1 MHLNL
6 SFKLVL
12 MAFAAL
18 SLLEARIAAADIATT
33 STADVST
40 KSLPFL
46 MRVLDGVF
54 LKVSWMFVT
63 RPHCLAVYVVALMG
77 SPKCMSSATLLYSFE
92 RESLG
97 GSVLQLLAYHS
108 VAHLQSLSLL
118 RLFYVNREVR
128 KYPISPQFLAG
139 GAGDSPN

>member
-1 MHLNL
+1 
-6 SFKLVL
+6 

-18 SLLEARIAAADIATT
+18 SLFEARIAAAAGPATT

-46 MRVLDGVF
+46 MRVLDGGF
-54 LKVSWMFVT
+54 FKLSWMFVT
-63 RPHCLAVYVVALMG
+63 LPHCLAVYVVALIG
-77 SPKCMSSATLLYSFE
+77 SPKYMPSATLLYSFE

-97 GSVLQLLAYHS
+97 DSVLQLLAYHS

-128 KYPISPQFLAG
+128 KYPISPHFLAG